1 MNELCVFVFVCVH
14 AGVCVY
20 YCTERTMGT
29 AVFDSAKCRFER
41 AKSGMSLCQV
51 CKKKIDKGTLR
62 CIIPGGP
69 SPDYVH
75 MQCTKWSVAEN
86 SRKGCRYCR
95 VKIKKGCPRIG
106 AVGPAG
112 VFNEPP
118 RSGFWHPKCFQDALD
133 FYGSKVK
140 IEDLPDYEPEY
151 APEKRKASVKAVK
164 KRKRTVVKEEPH
176 GIKVGDKVKYCG
188 YSHGAGDYYTGVV
201 MGMSRYNRTVNFR
214 VKWIPI
220 SDSNPMWYR
229 NERKNYIPLDRIKN
243 KIIND

>member
-1 MNELCVFVFVCVH
+1 
-14 AGVCVY
+14 
-20 YCTERTMGT
+20 MGT
-29 AVFDSAKCRFER
+29 AVFDSTKCRIER
-41 AKSGMSLCQV
+41 AKSGMSSCKV
-51 CKKKIDKGTLR
+51 CEKKIDKGTLR

-151 APEKRKASVKAVK
+151 ASEKLKASVKAVK
-164 KRKRTVVKEEPH
+164 KPKRTVVKEEPH
-176 GIKVGDKVKYCG
+176 GIKVGDKVKYCRNNTLYG
-188 YSHGAGDYYTGVV
+188 LNLCRPDDCYTGVV
-201 MGMSRYNRTVNFR
+201 VGMKRYNGTLNFR
-214 VKWIPI
+214 VKWSPRDDSTDFEHTQYI
-220 SDSNPMWYR
+220 S
-229 NERKNYIPLDRIKN
+229 LAQIKN
-243 KIIND
+243 QIIND